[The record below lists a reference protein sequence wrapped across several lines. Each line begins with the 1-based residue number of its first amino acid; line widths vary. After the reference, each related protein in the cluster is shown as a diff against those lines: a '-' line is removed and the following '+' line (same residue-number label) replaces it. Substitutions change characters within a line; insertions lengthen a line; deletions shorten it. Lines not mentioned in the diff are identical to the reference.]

1 MSFITNCS
9 IQTRDM
15 CMLLS
20 SSRLFDVQT
29 WYVLFVVVIYNLNA
43 HLIMQLPFDPE
54 GGELINIVM
63 ANSAKELIIHL

>member
-29 WYVLFVVVIYNLNA
+29 WYVLFVVVIYYVNA
-43 HLIMQLPFDPE
+43 HLIVQFTF
-54 GGELINIVM
+54 
-63 ANSAKELIIHL
+63 